1 MMKPEYKERVLE
13 NFNAM
18 AKQITYLE
26 EVQNRKR
33 PGTPA
38 EINQSIQQLKRLLD
52 ASYNVVDVS

>member
-33 PGTPA
+33 PSTPA

-52 ASYNVVDVS
+52 ASYNVVDIS